1 MEKLK
6 FEFKKNEGILEK
18 ALAEVNLEEN
28 DIFYSIKEEKVGLLK
43 NKKYILEIVKKEDI
57 CSLGKEIL
65 TDLLKGL
72 GVNAKIETRI
82 KQQNVSFEIYSDNSS
97 ILIGRRGTVLS
108 SIQTFL
114 KQAIYNR
121 LGMFVNIFVDS
132 ENYKDKQ
139 YSYLI
144 RDVKR
149 IAKEVTLSKIS
160 VSLDPMNSY
169 LRKLVHDALTDFEY
183 IDAKSEGEEP
193 NRKIVI
199 TYKEKE

>member
-183 IDAKSEGEEP
+183 IEAKSEGEEP